1 LDANRAPQLK
11 ASVGQQLSAN
21 FRFMKLTSYRLSV
34 QFAFLILFPPL
45 SAYSQTAQFGTISGR
60 VIDADSTPAFQ
71 MEVRAIKADDALTDS
86 DAVFAKD
93 RIFSYVDQS
102 GTYKLNYLTAGRYFV
117 VANADFRRPY
127 AVTFHPGVTEMTF
140 GAEVTVVA
148 GAEAQN
154 INILLGGPSLT
165 SHSITGVCVWDDGR
179 PAADMYVNL
188 LVAKY
193 PWSAPSSSSTNKDG
207 TFKLNG
213 YEGIEYLIDLPDY
226 HDGKKPRVDVVK
238 ISPTAG
244 ANRVRLVL
252 HPR

>member
-1 LDANRAPQLK
+1 
-11 ASVGQQLSAN
+11 
-21 FRFMKLTSYRLSV
+21 MKLTSYTLSV
-34 QFAFLILFPPL
+34 LFGFLVLFLPL

-71 MEVRAIKADDALTDS
+71 MEVRAIKADDARADS

-102 GTYKLNYLTAGRYFV
+102 GTYKLNYLPAGRYFV

-140 GAEVTVVA
+140 AAEVTVVA

-154 INILLGGPSLT
+154 INILLGRPSLT
-165 SHSITGVCVWDDGR
+165 SRSITGVCVWDDGR
-179 PAADMYVNL
+179 PAPDMYVNL

-193 PWSAPSSSSTNKDG
+193 PWGAPSSSSTNKDG
-207 TFKLNG
+207 TFTLNG

-238 ISPTAG
+238 YHRRRGRIGCVSYFISVDLCLRCCPTNRWTRAAG
-244 ANRVRLVL
+244 ACFVT
-252 HPR
+252 

>member
-1 LDANRAPQLK
+1 
-11 ASVGQQLSAN
+11 
-21 FRFMKLTSYRLSV
+21 MKLTSYARIVLSMWFGLV
-34 QFAFLILFPPL
+34 LAT
-45 SAYSQTAQFGTISGR
+45 SASSQTTQFGTITGR

-71 MEVRAIKADDALTDS
+71 MEVRAIKADDANTDA

-93 RIFSYVDQS
+93 RIFSYVGQD
-102 GTYKLNYLTAGRYFV
+102 GAYKLNYLPAGRYIV

-127 AVTFHPGVTEMTF
+127 TVTYHPGVN
-140 GAEVTVVA
+140 ALAYAAPVTIVA
-148 GAEAQN
+148 GQEAQN
-154 INILLGGPSLT
+154 INILLDRPSLT
-165 SHSITGVCVWDDGR
+165 LRTIEGICVWDDGR
-179 PAADMYVNL
+179 PAPDTRVNL

-193 PWSAPSSSSTNKDG
+193 PWIAPASIGADKSGSFT
-207 TFKLNG
+207 LHG

-226 HDGKKPRVDVVK
+226 RDGKKPRVDVVK